1 MASYADMQGRP
12 LSSVGATERVTYLK
26 RVMLW
31 TAGGL
36 SFTAM
41 VGLAMTGVLYVAA
54 AAGIGFLFNPWVA
67 FACIMGCFGIAHW
80 VAPSMVFGQQKILGF
95 FIACFFEGI
104 SFGWLLLQAFA
115 MSGADGGNPFGLAGT
130 ALALTAATAIGLT
143 GYVWSS
149 PKEFRLLGAA
159 LATLGP
165 AMLLL
170 MVGSF
175 AASMFMPGLFGGVF
189 GIGITAVFVV
199 ISAAGLLY
207 QVNAVLHKLATD
219 MHIEGAYLITM
230 GVLVLYWNILTLLMS
245 LSRD

>member
-1 MASYADMQGRP
+1 MPSYAEHAGRP
-12 LSSVGATERVTYLK
+12 LGNASAADRITYLK

-36 SFTAM
+36 SFTAL
-41 VGLAMTGVLYVAA
+41 VGLATTAALYFALA
-54 AAGIGFLFNPWVA
+54 SGATFLFSPWVS
-67 FACIMGCFGIAHW
+67 FGCIMACFGIAHW
-80 VAPSMVFGQQKILGF
+80 VAPSMVFGSQKMLGF
-95 FIACFFEGI
+95 GIACLFEGI
-104 SFGWLLLQAFA
+104 SFGWLLLSAFG
-115 MSGADGGNPFGLAGT
+115 MSMAQTGNPFGLAGM
-130 ALALTAATAIGLT
+130 ALALTAATGIGLT
-143 GYVWSS
+143 AYVWSS

-159 LATLGP
+159 LATVGP

-175 AASMFMPGLFGGVF
+175 AASMIFPGVMGGPI
-189 GIGITAVFVV
+189 GIGISAIFVA

-207 QVNAVLHKLATD
+207 QVNSVLHRLHTE

>member
-1 MASYADMQGRP
+1 MPSYADVAGRP
-12 LSSVGATERVTYLK
+12 LQSAGAAARITYLK

-36 SFTAM
+36 SFTAL
-41 VGLAMTGVLYVAA
+41 VGLATTAALYVAA
-54 AAGIGFLFNPWVA
+54 AAGVTFLFSPWVS
-67 FACIMGCFGIAHW
+67 FGCIMACFGIAHW
-80 VAPSMVFGQQKILGF
+80 VAPSLVFGEQKVLGF
-95 FIACFFEGI
+95 FIACLFEGI
-104 SFGWLLLQAFA
+104 SFGWLLLAAFSMGIQA
-115 MSGADGGNPFGLAGT
+115 GNPFGLAGT

-149 PKEFRLLGAA
+149 PREFKLLGAA
-159 LATLGP
+159 LATLMP

-175 AASMFMPGLFGGVF
+175 AASMFMPGLMGGVV
-189 GIGITAVFVV
+189 GIGITALFVV

-207 QVNAVLHKLATD
+207 QVNTVLHKLRTD
-219 MHIEGAYLITM
+219 MHIEGSYLITM